1 MIYPWFTQD
10 TISWNSEMAG
20 SRLVFSQAC
29 GEEEVEAVEM
39 AEVHRGS
46 IDGER
51 YGKTWKRFVKLLNY
65 NNNICMLYIYIYV

>member
-1 MIYPWFTQD
+1 
-10 TISWNSEMAG
+10 MAG

-51 YGKTWKRFVKLLNY
+51 YGKTWKRFVKLLVKLLNY
-65 NNNICMLYIYIYV
+65 NNNICMLYIYV